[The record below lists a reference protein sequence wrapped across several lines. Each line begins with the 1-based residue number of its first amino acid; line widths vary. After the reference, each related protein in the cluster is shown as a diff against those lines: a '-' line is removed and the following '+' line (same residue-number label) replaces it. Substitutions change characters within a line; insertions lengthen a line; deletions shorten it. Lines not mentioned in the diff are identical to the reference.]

1 LAKITLVDNVD
12 IKCYQ
17 LSVWRHGYN
26 EEAGFL
32 IQRRGAQLRVNIKI
46 AMLLLITHRHRH
58 TNMQHIHTEL
68 FIAELAKITLV
79 DNVDIKCYQFS
90 VW

>member
-1 LAKITLVDNVD
+1 
-12 IKCYQ
+12 
-17 LSVWRHGYN
+17 
-26 EEAGFL
+26 
-32 IQRRGAQLRVNIKI
+32 VNIKI

-58 TNMQHIHTEL
+58 TNMQHIHIHTEL

-90 VW
+90 V